1 VLAPARLSPTRA
13 KEFCMIRLAV
23 FTIIGPLIGYFVF
36 IGLAGGLKADSAGV
50 AFGMLVPLAW
60 VSGLVPASITAAL
73 DVVFKRLRARSV
85 QRHLL
90 TGMVGY
96 ASAYLFMVENYFEI
110 EPLFPFRYDWGLI
123 GAIPAVICSFVTEK
137 LEIPA

>member
-1 VLAPARLSPTRA
+1 
-13 KEFCMIRLAV
+13 MIRFPV
-23 FTIIGPLIGYFVF
+23 FTVLGPLTGYFVF
-36 IGLAGGLKADSAGV
+36 IGLGAGIKGDGAGIN
-50 AFGMLVPLAW
+50 FGMLLPVAW
-60 VSGLVPASITAAL
+60 IAGLVPASITAAL
-73 DVVFKRLRARSV
+73 DQLFERLGARSV

-90 TGMVGY
+90 TGIIGY

-137 LEIPA
+137 LEIPV